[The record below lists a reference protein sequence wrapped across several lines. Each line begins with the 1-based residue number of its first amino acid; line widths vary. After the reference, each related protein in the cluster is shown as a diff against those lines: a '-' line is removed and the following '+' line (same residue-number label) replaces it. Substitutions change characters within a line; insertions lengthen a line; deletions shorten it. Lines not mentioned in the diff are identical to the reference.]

1 MPRMDSLSLVAPVT
15 ETDLLP
21 LVPDAPWASMARA
34 AALTG
39 GGDMLVDNPA
49 HPSVSAS
56 RLLTASG
63 PCLFLFGDPNNAA
76 LADFVRTLS
85 GPVTVLAPDEITAQ
99 IPMWRSDAI
108 AGAYVTLTFPS
119 SGEDAVFVALP
130 PGGVR
135 RLRPNDVRHLAAFPP
150 WLWDVWGTP
159 EAMLRAVPVYARYL
173 RGELV
178 SLACVTGETE
188 HHAAIGAFTIERTRR
203 NGFAR
208 DCVTRLVGAV
218 VNERGKRPTFTV
230 PADDVAAIGLA
241 RSLGMTDC
249 AKTTGYVIP

>member
-1 MPRMDSLSLVAPVT
+1 MTDMDSLSLVAPAT

-21 LVPDAPWASMARA
+21 LVPDAPWAALARA

-39 GGDMLVDNPA
+39 GGDILVDDPA
-49 HPSVSAS
+49 RPSAIAI
-56 RLLTASG
+56 RLPTTGG
-63 PCLFLFGDPNNAA
+63 PCLFLFGDAENAA
-76 LADFVRTLS
+76 LARFVRTLS
-85 GPVTVLAPDEITAQ
+85 GPVALLAPNKITAQ
-99 IPMWRSDAI
+99 ISTWRSDAI
-108 AGAYVTLTFPS
+108 ARAYATVSFPS

-135 RLRPNDVRHLAAFPP
+135 RLRPNDARHLADFPA
-150 WLWDVWGTP
+150 WLWSVWGTP

-188 HHAAIGAFTIERTRR
+188 QHAAIGAFTIERTRR

-208 DCVTRLVGAV
+208 DCVTRLIGAV
-218 VNERGKRPTFTV
+218 VNERGKRPVFTV
-230 PADDVAAIGLA
+230 PADDDAAIGLA
-241 RSLGMTDC
+241 HSLGMTDC
-249 AKTTGYVIP
+249 AEMTGYVIP